1 MWVRNAQMG
10 LTSVCLG
17 VVSTI
22 VKDRQAIAERGFFQ
36 GYTKLVWTVI
46 IIQAV
51 GGLNVAFILK
61 YADNILKGFAAA
73 FSTVASCVLEM
84 AIMHFRPTATF
95 LLGGALINVAA
106 YCYNTPGRKD
116 SSKLPR

>member
-1 MWVRNAQMG
+1 M
-10 LTSVCLG
+10 
-17 VVSTI
+17 
-22 VKDRQAIAERGFFQ
+22 
-36 GYTKLVWTVI
+36 VWTVI